1 MTLKIN
7 SKDFNQQISRAKR
20 AAQQEPVIITD
31 RGQPRWVLISY
42 DNYRQLTSSK
52 QSIAELLAVPPSAA
66 DIELPLPVRQL
77 DDRTVEFD

>member
-7 SKDFNQQISRAKR
+7 SKDLNQQISRAKR

-42 DNYRQLTSSK
+42 DKYRQMTRST
-52 QSIAELLAVPPSAA
+52 QSIAELLAAPPSAA